1 MGKRSIYSTNTA
13 IKAALHR
20 LWLRS
25 RERALRLKLDG
36 YCCQRCGVKQSKRK
50 GFEVSV
56 NVHHLDG
63 IRWKEMIAYIRQ
75 ELLVTPDKLTT
86 LCVTC
91 HKSEHEED

>member
-36 YCCQRCGVKQSKRK
+36 YRCQRCGAKQSKAK
-50 GFEVSV
+50 GKEVSV
-56 NVHHLDG
+56 QVHHIDG
-63 IRWKEMIAYIRQ
+63 IRWDKIIEYIRR
-75 ELLVTPDKLTT
+75 ELLVKPDQLFT
-86 LCVTC
+86 LCKQC
-91 HKSEHEED
+91 HLDEHEED